1 MRGPDRSASQTR
13 RNQPQHMS
21 LYPPA
26 QAAGESADRPD
37 SENPILE
44 LKAAAFTLPV
54 IRLFGVDMDAVETEL
69 APKVLQAPGFFR
81 NTPVVIDL
89 AALSDFDADV
99 GFPQLVGLLRGM
111 GMMPVGVRGGS
122 PAQHEAAQAMELA
135 ILGDAHKPRQRVSAA
150 GAEPAEASAAPVRE
164 PAGGARQLASAG
176 ADEGV
181 VSASLLID
189 RPVRSGQ
196 RVYAAGGDLTVVA
209 AVSSGAELMADGNIH
224 IYAPMRGRV
233 IAGLKGDVKARI
245 FCQDMRAELVSV
257 AGHYRVS
264 ENIPADL
271 KGKQVQVFLDHEVL
285 RIEPL

>member
-1 MRGPDRSASQTR
+1 
-13 RNQPQHMS
+13 MS
-21 LYPPA
+21 LNPPA
-26 QAAGESADRPD
+26 QASGVAPGSLD
-37 SENPILE
+37 SEHPVLE

-54 IRLFGVDMDAVETEL
+54 LRLFGVDMDAVEAAL
-69 APKVLQAPGFFR
+69 APRVSQAPSFFR

-89 AALSDFDADV
+89 TALSDFDADV

-111 GMMPVGVRGGS
+111 SMMPVGVRGGS
-122 PAQHEAAQAMELA
+122 AAQHEAAQAMELA
-135 ILGDAHKPRQRVSAA
+135 ILGDAHKPRQRAAGGSVEPTEVSAA
-150 GAEPAEASAAPVRE
+150 SVRE
-164 PAGGARQLASAG
+164 PAAARQPPT
-176 ADEGV
+176 V
-181 VSASLLID
+181 VAEEVVVGASLLID

-233 IAGLKGDVKARI
+233 IAGLKGDLNARI

-271 KGKQVQVFLDHEVL
+271 KGKRVQVWLDHEVL

>member
-1 MRGPDRSASQTR
+1 LER
-13 RNQPQHMS
+13 
-21 LYPPA
+21 
-26 QAAGESADRPD
+26 
-37 SENPILE
+37 PILE

-54 IRLFGVDMDAVETEL
+54 LRLLGLDMDAVENEL
-69 APKVLQAPGFFR
+69 VPKVSQAPGFFR

-89 AALSDFDADV
+89 TALSDFDADV
-99 GFPQLVGLLRGM
+99 GFPQLVGLLRGL
-111 GMMPVGVRGGS
+111 GMMPVGVRGGN
-122 PAQHEAAQAMELA
+122 PAQHEAAAAMELA
-135 ILGDAHKPRQRVSAA
+135 IFSDAHKPRQRVAA
-150 GAEPAEASAAPVRE
+150 STAEQADQQPAAVPEPAQVRQPPAADAVD
-164 PAGGARQLASAG
+164 AG
-176 ADEGV
+176 
-181 VSASLLID
+181 ASLLID

-196 RVYAAGGDLTVVA
+196 RIYASGGDLTVVA

-233 IAGLKGDVKARI
+233 IAGLKGNLNARI

-271 KGKQVQVFLDHEVL
+271 KGKRVQVFLDHDVL

>member
-1 MRGPDRSASQTR
+1 MRGPDRPASQTR

-26 QAAGESADRPD
+26 QATGESPD
-37 SENPILE
+37 SPDPEHPVLE

-89 AALSDFDADV
+89 TALSDFDADV

-135 ILGDAHKPRQRVSAA
+135 ILGDAHKPRQRASAGSVEA
-150 GAEPAEASAAPVRE
+150 SEASAAPVPE
-164 PAGGARQLASAG
+164 PAGARQSRAAG
-176 ADEGV
+176 TDEAV
-181 VSASLLID
+181 VGASLLID

-233 IAGLKGDVKARI
+233 IAGLKGDVRARI

>member
-1 MRGPDRSASQTR
+1 MSSHPSSQASGESPDR
-13 RNQPQHMS
+13 PE
-21 LYPPA
+21 P
-26 QAAGESADRPD
+26 DRPV
-37 SENPILE
+37 LE

-69 APKVLQAPGFFR
+69 APKVSQAPSFFR

-89 AALSDFDADV
+89 MALSDADAEV

-122 PAQHEAAQAMELA
+122 SAQHEAAQAMELA
-135 ILGDAHKPRQRVSAA
+135 ILGDAHKPRQRVSASEVEHSDA
-150 GAEPAEASAAPVRE
+150 SLTPVQESAAVR
-164 PAGGARQLASAG
+164 PPRTGGAAAT
-176 ADEGV
+176 V
-181 VSASLLID
+181 VSASLLVD

-233 IAGLKGDVKARI
+233 IAGLKGDANARI

-271 KGKQVQVFLDHEVL
+271 KGKRVQVFLDHEVL

>member
-1 MRGPDRSASQTR
+1 MTANPSPKVQTT
-13 RNQPQHMS
+13 
-21 LYPPA
+21 PA
-26 QAAGESADRPD
+26 VF
-37 SENPILE
+37 E
-44 LKAAAFTLPV
+44 LKAAGFTLPIV
-54 IRLFGVDMDAVETEL
+54 RLLGLDMDAVAEQMGNR
-69 APKVLQAPGFFR
+69 VDQAPEFFR

-89 AALSDFDADV
+89 SDLPEDAGDV
-99 GFPQLVGLLRGM
+99 EFPLLVGLLRGY
-111 GMMPVGVRGGS
+111 GMIPFGVRGGS
-122 PAQHEAAQAMELA
+122 KAQHAAAEAMELA
-135 ILGDAHKPRQRVSAA
+135 ILGDAFIRRSKQAPQRNDADDESRPVSREQRPSVERAA
-150 GAEPAEASAAPVRE
+150 RSESRFMIVN
-164 PAGGARQLASAG
+164 
-176 ADEGV
+176 
-181 VSASLLID
+181 

-196 RVYAAGGDLTVVA
+196 RVYAAGGDLTVLA
-209 AVSSGAELMADGNIH
+209 PVSSGAELMADGNIH